1 MKVTYNKQFTALQVI
16 DPYNCLSEFGCKE
29 FRFFP
34 RGEVATLVDLVEISD
49 VAIGT
54 LGPALWRTVD
64 LARAV
69 RLSIDVCL
77 QAGLSAAI

>member
-1 MKVTYNKQFTALQVI
+1 MLACNYGSS
-16 DPYNCLSEFGCKE
+16 CLSEFGRKE
-29 FRFFP
+29 LRFFP
-34 RGEVATLVDLVEISD
+34 RGEMAALVDLVEISD

-69 RLSIDVCL
+69 GLSIDVCL